1 MSPTQE
7 AAAGSAVEVRA
18 AAEEAQVAKAVGV
31 AGLGAGAAMAAVSA
45 VLEVTAGWEAGSAV
59 GFG

>member
-1 MSPTQE
+1 ME
-7 AAAGSAVEVRA
+7 ARA
-18 AAEEAQVAKAVGV
+18 ATEEAQVAKAVGA

-45 VLEVTAGWEAGSAV
+45 GLEETAGWEAGSAV